1 MTITKKSESYI
12 EALNRSLLRGMA
24 IVEQFSTQ
32 RDEKCEKE
40 QLALQ
45 ELNDT
50 ISILQSQIAFRKGV
64 ELREK
69 SFSPEE
75 GLKTLKLEVPEHIAP
90 QDAKGLKIEDVNLY
104 VMHSRNLYS
113 TVLGYYSTYVTAD
126 ELDAMLKG
134 YAELNKRINNCRE
147 EDLSQRC
154 TIVNEA
160 LDSLHRIQT
169 DINARLLPIEQ
180 NAQIKSKKNDNK

>member
-1 MTITKKSESYI
+1 MISKKSESYI
-12 EALNRSLLRGMA
+12 EALNSSLLRGMA
-24 IVEQFSTQ
+24 IVEQFGSQ
-32 RDEKCEKE
+32 RDEKREKE

-69 SFSPEE
+69 SFTPEE
-75 GLKTLKLEVPEHIAP
+75 GLKTLKLEVPEYITP
-90 QDAKGLKIEDVNLY
+90 QDAKDLKIEDVNLY

-113 TVLGYYSTYVTAD
+113 TALGYYSTYVTAD

-134 YAELNKRINNCRE
+134 YGQLNEQINSCAQD
-147 EDLSQRC
+147 DLFQKC

-160 LDSLHRIQT
+160 MSSLINIQK
-169 DINARLLPIEQ
+169 DINARLLPIYSEVQ
-180 NAQIKSKKNDNK
+180 SSSKKIGNK